1 MMKRTFIAVKIPI
14 SKQTAE
20 IIQDIKSELQ
30 DEKIKWVEIF
40 NMHITFFFVGD
51 TDEKIIQNI
60 SFYLD
65 DLLKSEKSFI
75 LKGKGVGVFKNLNN
89 PRVLWLGIEEAEYL
103 QYLKLEIDRMMKKLG
118 FEIEDRPFKP
128 HLTLGRI
135 KYVNDKRK
143 FKNVLNSY
151 KKIDFQDF
159 EIKRVIFYE
168 SKLTP
173 RGPVYKV
180 IKQIYLH

>member
-1 MMKRTFIAVKIPI
+1 VKRTFIAVKIPV

-20 IIQDIKSELQ
+20 EIQNIKYELQ

-40 NMHITFFFVGD
+40 NMHITLFFVGD
-51 TDEKIIQNI
+51 TDEEMIQKI
-60 SFYLD
+60 SFNLY
-65 DLLKSEKSFI
+65 DLLNSKESFI

-89 PRVLWLGIEEAEYL
+89 PRVLWMGIEESEYL
-103 QYLKLEIDRMMKKLG
+103 QHLKLAIDQMMKKLG
-118 FEIEDRPFKP
+118 FEIEIRKFKP

-143 FKNVLNSY
+143 LKNVLDCY
-151 KKIDFQDF
+151 KEFYFQDF
-159 EIKRVIFYE
+159 EINKVIFYE

-173 RGPVYKV
+173 GGPVYKV
-180 IKQIYLH
+180 IKQIHLH

>member
-1 MMKRTFIAVKIPI
+1 MKRTFIAVKIPV

-20 IIQDIKSELQ
+20 EIQNIKSELQ

-40 NMHITFFFVGD
+40 NMHITLFFVGD
-51 TDEKIIQNI
+51 IDEEMIQKI
-60 SFYLD
+60 SFNLY
-65 DLLKSEKSFI
+65 DLLNSKESFI

-89 PRVLWLGIEEAEYL
+89 PRVLWMGIEESEYL
-103 QYLKLEIDRMMKKLG
+103 QHLKLAIDRMMKKLG
-118 FEIEDRPFKP
+118 FEIEIRKFKP

-143 FKNVLNSY
+143 LKNVLDCY
-151 KKIDFQDF
+151 KEFYFQDF
-159 EIKRVIFYE
+159 EINKVIFYE

-173 RGPVYKV
+173 GGPVYKV
-180 IKQIYLH
+180 IKQIHLH